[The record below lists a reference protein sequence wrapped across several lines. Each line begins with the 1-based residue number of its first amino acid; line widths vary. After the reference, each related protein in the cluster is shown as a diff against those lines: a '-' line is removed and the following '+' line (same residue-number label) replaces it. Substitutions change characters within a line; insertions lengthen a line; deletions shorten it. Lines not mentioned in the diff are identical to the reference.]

1 MPELSGSN
9 YSETDASNNAAAP
22 NGMPEGM
29 APSGVNDSWRAAT
42 GALQRFWNR
51 VNGRYASTGSTPNY
65 VLTPTVALAAYV
77 TGERYSFRANFT
89 CGATPTLN
97 ISGLGAKN
105 IKKFVNGTTK
115 ANLAANDIMSGQAV
129 TVEYDG
135 TDMLM
140 VTPTAGLVDASSANT
155 FTASQTIQ
163 STDAGAAIGPTLILD
178 RDSASPADGDVI
190 GGILFRGEDES
201 GGDDDYATIQGEIVD
216 ATGGTEDGR
225 IGFLTKIAGTEA
237 ARAYVGAGIYTAS
250 VTGGDQGAGTVN
262 AAGIYEA
269 GVQLKPIILGTPQN
283 STSGSNIDFTSI
295 PSWAKRIVV
304 SLSDV
309 STNGTNLL
317 LLQLGDSGG
326 IETTGYTGSVSQ
338 GASVGG
344 HSGGFVLDL
353 SHLAAMTLTGAVT
366 LTLLNSAT
374 NLWIM
379 TSMLSR
385 TDSNAAI
392 FVTTGVKATSAALDR
407 VRITTVG
414 GTDAF
419 DGGSINILYD

>member
-1 MPELSGSN
+1 MPELSGST
-9 YSETDASNNAAAP
+9 YSETDASNSSAAP
-22 NGMPEGM
+22 NGFPEGM
-29 APSGVNDSWRAAT
+29 PPSGVNDSARGLI
-42 GALQRFWNR
+42 GAVQRWWNR
-51 VNGRYASTGSTPNY
+51 ANGRYASTGTTPNY

-97 ISGLGAKN
+97 ISALGAKN

-140 VTPTAGLVDASSANT
+140 VTPTAGLIDTSTTATTSASGIIELATQAEVDT
-155 FTASQTIQ
+155 G
-163 STDAGAAIGPTLILD
+163 TDAVRAVTPSTL
-178 RDSASPADGDVI
+178 
-190 GGILFRGEDES
+190 
-201 GGDDDYATIQGEIVD
+201 
-216 ATGGTEDGR
+216 TGWTPG
-225 IGFLTKIAGTEA
+225 
-237 ARAYVGAGIYTAS
+237 VAS
-250 VTGGDQGAGTVN
+250 VTFDPSAD
-262 AAGIYEA
+262 EA
-269 GVQLKPIILGTPQN
+269 LIRDASASNVLKRANINTLILGTPVA

-295 PSWAKRIVV
+295 PSWAKRIVINFT
-304 SLSDV
+304 DV

-317 LLQLGDSGG
+317 TVQLGDSGG
-326 IETTGYTGSVSQ
+326 IETTGYTGCISQ
-338 GASVGG
+338 GATSGA
-344 HSGGFVLDL
+344 HSGAFALDL
-353 SHLAAMTLTGAVT
+353 SHTAAFTLTGTVT
-366 LTLLNSAT
+366 LTLLNSST

-379 TSMLSR
+379 TAMLSR
-385 TDSNAAI
+385 TDANAAV
-392 FVTTGVKATSAALDR
+392 FVATGQKATSAALDR